1 VRRIVYFQ
9 RLPFLSSHHAK
20 TDQSRKKRFFWF
32 LYFEPRSL
40 NQSIIKSIQKRT
52 VWVLLSIAQKRRR
65 NSLFIFIRVFSYKC
79 LSKNVLETVWKKDSR
94 KIVESGG
101 FVKFWQGHLKCRHQ
115 TVYVTVVRFTIN
127 LTRRLIFIR
136 LDSLVFTR
144 LELWTRTVYYLQTQT
159 QTQLRSCNF
168 ESWTLK
174 PVHNLMIFC
183 ELQHSAIKLIF

>member
-1 VRRIVYFQ
+1 MNSWGESSIFRGS
-9 RLPFLSSHHAK
+9 LFLVPITPRQISLG
-20 TDQSRKKRFFWF
+20 KKIFWF

-65 NSLFIFIRVFSYKC
+65 NSLFIFISDFFLTMSEQKC
-79 LSKNVLETVWKKDSR
+79 TWNSLKKDPR

-127 LTRRLIFIR
+127 LTRRLIYIR
-136 LDSLVFTR
+136 LDSLVFTG
-144 LELWTRTVYYLQTQT
+144 LELWTRTVYYL
-159 QTQLRSCNF
+159 
-168 ESWTLK
+168 
-174 PVHNLMIFC
+174 
-183 ELQHSAIKLIF
+183 